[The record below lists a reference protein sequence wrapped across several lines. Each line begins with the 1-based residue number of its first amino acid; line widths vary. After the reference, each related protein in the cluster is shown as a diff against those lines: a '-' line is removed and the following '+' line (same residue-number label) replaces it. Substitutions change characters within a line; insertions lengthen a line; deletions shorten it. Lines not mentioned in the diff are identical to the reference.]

1 MIPDRNHPIAYFS
14 AEFAIDSSLPTY
26 AGGLGILAG
35 DVMNTAARMHIPM
48 VGIGVLYKGK
58 SFIQHIVGDGD
69 EQKWDSEFDH
79 DTSFLHPVIGSDGTQ
94 VRITV
99 PSPDGDIVVKAYQC
113 ILSPESS
120 LYFLS
125 TDVDG
130 NSPEWISDMDTLY
143 RGDAH
148 SQIRQQILLGIGG
161 VRLLSALGIT
171 PSMYHINEGRPSFA
185 VFELAKQYKEQHN
198 CSFKDALH
206 LTKEQ
211 IIYTNH
217 TTVIAGNPT
226 YEKETIAWWLK
237 PIADGLQT
245 SSDELMESGMKDGLF
260 SITDFAIKHA
270 RMHTSVSQ
278 IHKKTLEEQYPDI
291 DWVSITN
298 GIDLFRWQDS
308 DFRRLELSDNDIW
321 NVHMTKKRELAKTVE
336 QRTGVSYDPKRLVI
350 TWARRLAEY
359 KQPKLIFSDILR
371 LKKIVT
377 SVDRPIQFL
386 FAGNSHAEDNAAE
399 FIVEELVTLFSRE
412 LSGYAL
418 FIPNF
423 NIALANHLTS
433 GSDVWLNTPAG
444 NLEACGT
451 SGMKAMSNGVLNCTI
466 LDGWTLEIDWSG
478 VGWTMGTK
486 DTATQFY
493 DLLEH
498 EISRLYYDQDETGMS
513 KRWVTMMKKSIEHSQ
528 MFSAERMVGEYV
540 EKLYQIV

>member
-1 MIPDRNHPIAYFS
+1 
-14 AEFAIDSSLPTY
+14 
-26 AGGLGILAG
+26 
-35 DVMNTAARMHIPM
+35 
-48 VGIGVLYKGK
+48 
-58 SFIQHIVGDGD
+58 
-69 EQKWDSEFDH
+69 
-79 DTSFLHPVIGSDGTQ
+79 
-94 VRITV
+94 
-99 PSPDGDIVVKAYQC
+99 
-113 ILSPESS
+113 
-120 LYFLS
+120 
-125 TDVDG
+125 
-130 NSPEWISDMDTLY
+130 
-143 RGDAH
+143 
-148 SQIRQQILLGIGG
+148 
-161 VRLLSALGIT
+161 
-171 PSMYHINEGRPSFA
+171 
-185 VFELAKQYKEQHN
+185 
-198 CSFKDALH
+198 
-206 LTKEQ
+206 
-211 IIYTNH
+211 
-217 TTVIAGNPT
+217 
-226 YEKETIAWWLK
+226 
-237 PIADGLQT
+237 
-245 SSDELMESGMKDGLF
+245 
-260 SITDFAIKHA
+260 
-270 RMHTSVSQ
+270 
-278 IHKKTLEEQYPDI
+278 
-291 DWVSITN
+291 
-298 GIDLFRWQDS
+298 
-308 DFRRLELSDNDIW
+308 
-321 NVHMTKKRELAKTVE
+321 MTKKRELAKTVE